1 MLHIRSAPW
10 FSQDAA
16 TQRLGNL
23 TKLLR
28 KDSGT
33 KSLLVAQVDGSLS
46 ANAEDLVCLDDE
58 RILAAGACRFHGEP
72 CDALLLRRA
81 EDLELLNGAERLSS
95 WKQGKPHT
103 GTETSRKSK
112 CTPHATAQS
121 RAEQSRAEHQGCAL
135 VATRAA
141 RAARFWRS
149 GRTGAQRAV
158 ERGLAFRGS
167 VLVQF

>member
-58 RILAAGACRFHGEP
+58 RILTAGACRFHGEP

-121 RAEQSRAEHQGCAL
+121 RAEQS
-135 VATRAA
+135 TRAA
-141 RAARFWRS
+141 PWWPPGQRGQLASGAA
-149 GRTGAQRAV
+149 A
-158 ERGLAFRGS
+158 ERGLKER
-167 VLVQF
+167 